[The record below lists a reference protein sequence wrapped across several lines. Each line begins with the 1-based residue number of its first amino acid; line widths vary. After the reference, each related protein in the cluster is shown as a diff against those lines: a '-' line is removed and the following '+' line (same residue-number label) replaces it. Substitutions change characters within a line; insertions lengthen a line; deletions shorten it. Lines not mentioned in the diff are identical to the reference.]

1 MFETTAFHSMMIP
14 IISGML
20 LLTIGFNFR
29 ERSSGIG
36 VLMIWAGML
45 LIFGTIV
52 FKILAKL
59 NS

>member
-29 ERSSGIG
+29 DSKPG
-36 VLMIWAGML
+36 VLSIWFGML

-59 NS
+59 NQ

>member
-1 MFETTAFHSMMIP
+1 MFETQAFHSMMIP
-14 IISGML
+14 IVCGML

-29 ERSSGIG
+29 ERKVG
-36 VLMIWAGML
+36 VLSIWFGML

-59 NS
+59 NE